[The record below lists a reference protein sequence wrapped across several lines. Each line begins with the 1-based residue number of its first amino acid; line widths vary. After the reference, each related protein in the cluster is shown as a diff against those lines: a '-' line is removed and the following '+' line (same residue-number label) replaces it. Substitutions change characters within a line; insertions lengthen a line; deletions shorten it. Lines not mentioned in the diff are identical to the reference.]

1 MKKLFKAML
10 DTTVLCAQGQARVTG
25 GGVFKGRLT
34 NWAAVVKSS
43 GAKAD

>member
-25 GGVFKGRLT
+25 GGIFKGGYT
-34 NWAAVVKSS
+34 
-43 GAKAD
+43 